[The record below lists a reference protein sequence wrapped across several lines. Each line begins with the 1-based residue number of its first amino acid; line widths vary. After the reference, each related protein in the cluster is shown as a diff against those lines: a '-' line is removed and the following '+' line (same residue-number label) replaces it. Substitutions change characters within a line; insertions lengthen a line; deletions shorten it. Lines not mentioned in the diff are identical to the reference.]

1 MSKRLGLVA
10 MMLLVIASS
19 GMVMAH
25 EQNSAIWNGNY
36 TIEPVHNT
44 DINSIS
50 IQSIYASITQDATN
64 WHYKTVSSYITSMN
78 VDLNWGN
85 SANSLRLKIYSPDG
99 YIFGPYYDS
108 FDGASNGRINLNII
122 NSNGLAQGTWRYEV
136 YGERVTGTQYYSI

>member
-10 MMLLVIASS
+10 TMLLVMASCAVVS
-19 GMVMAH
+19 AY
-25 EQNSAIWNGNY
+25 EQSPAIGNGNY

-44 DINSIS
+44 GINPIS
-50 IQSIYASITQDATN
+50 IQSVYASITQGSTN
-64 WHYKTVSSYITSMN
+64 WPPNTVSSYITSMN